1 MSLARVL
8 VVVGLAVGGYLL
20 YTKYVAQNGLKTPG
34 LSTLPS
40 DVSQMSGIDAAQL
53 ANNVTQISNLGLDAS
68 KGVGSVV
75 LSAIGN
81 AGVSDAAI
89 REFVNTHDYGAF
101 TRDVLN
107 QNAKQAAQAQPVF
120 TSRDAAAAWAR
131 SHS

>member
-8 VVVGLAVGGYLL
+8 IVIGLAIGGYLL
-20 YTKYVAQNGLKTPG
+20 YTKF
-34 LSTLPS
+34 
-40 DVSQMSGIDAAQL
+40 AANKSAPTVQPQPMTQEQSN
-53 ANNVTQISNLGLDAS
+53 AIQISNLGLDS
-68 KGVGSVV
+68 TTGIGSVV

-89 REFVNTHDYGAF
+89 KEFVNTHDYGAF

-107 QNAKQAAQAQPVF
+107 TNAKQAAQAQPVF
-120 TSRDAAAAWAR
+120 TSRAAATAWAK